1 NLPMCGFTG
10 FCDFGRRLN
19 EVEVG
24 VANEALHHRGPDSGA
39 TAFFATG
46 SAHIG
51 LGHRRLSILDVSSNG
66 SQPMYSDDDSVV
78 IILNGEVYNFREIR
92 TELEVLGFRFHS
104 DSDTEVVIKAYQAWG
119 IAAVE
124 RFIGMFA
131 FALYD
136 QRLQVVYLLRDRAGI
151 KPLYYYQ
158 HNDCVLFASELKAI
172 YTYPNFEKKINEK
185 GVSLFF
191 KYGYI
196 RAPYTIFENTWK
208 VRPGHYLKI
217 GLASKR
223 VEEVKYYDVLAYYN
237 KPKLRISEQ
246 EAAQE
251 VERLFTSA
259 FQYRMVSDV
268 PVGVF
273 LSGGYDSGVVTAI
286 LQKNNAQRIKTF
298 TIGFLEEKY
307 NEAPHAK
314 AIAGYLG
321 TEHYEHYCTTKEALD
336 IFPTLADIYDEPFG
350 STSAIPTTLVSQF
363 AKQHVTVS
371 LSADGGD
378 EIFAGYHRHA
388 YLNKID
394 NVLKSYP
401 DVLRK
406 VGKGLTDVTGTI
418 APSLRKNRVFERA
431 SQLVRISQDKELAD
445 VYSQHYNNRELS
457 ELVPG
462 QFRDIGLYDDIGKI
476 NNENDFINTCLA
488 LDYVSY
494 MVDDI
499 LVKVDR
505 ATMSVGLEGREPLL
519 DHRIIEF
526 VSQLPSELKY
536 NKGQKKYLLKQIAH
550 KYIPKELLD
559 RPKTG
564 FGIPVAQWL
573 RTDLKHY
580 IDEYLTEEQLGKHG
594 LINTEKALAV
604 RDAFLSGRDRSETQV
619 WLLLVFQMWWNRWME

>member
-1 NLPMCGFTG
+1 M
-10 FCDFGRRLN
+10 
-19 EVEVG
+19 
-24 VANEALHHRGPDSGA
+24 ANEALHHRGPDSGA
-39 TAFFATG
+39 TAFFATEA
-46 SAHIG
+46 AHIG
-51 LGHRRLSILDVSSNG
+51 LGHRRLSILDLSSNG
-66 SQPMYSDDDSVV
+66 AQPMYSDDGNVV
-78 IILNGEVYNFREIR
+78 IILNGEVYNFRELR
-92 TELEVLGFRFHS
+92 TELEALGYRFHS
-104 DSDTEVVIKAYQAWG
+104 DSDTEVVVKAYQAWG

-136 QRLQVVYLLRDRAGI
+136 RQQQVVYLLRDRPGI

-172 YTYPNFEKKINEK
+172 YTYRNFEKKISEK
-185 GVSLFF
+185 GVSLYF

-217 GLASKR
+217 ELETKQ

-246 EAAQE
+246 EAAEE

-273 LSGGYDSGVVTAI
+273 LSGGYDSALVTAI
-286 LQKNNAQRIKTF
+286 LQHNNAQRIKTF

-314 AIAGYLG
+314 QISGYLG
-321 TEHYEHYCTTKEALD
+321 TDHHEHYCTTKEALD

-363 AKQHVTVS
+363 ARQHVTVS
-371 LSADGGD
+371 ISADGGD

-394 NVLKSYP
+394 NALKSYP
-401 DVLRK
+401 DILRK
-406 VGKGLTDVTGTI
+406 VGKGLTSVTGTI
-418 APSLRKNRVFERA
+418 APLLKKNRVFERA

-445 VYSQHYNNRELS
+445 VYSQYYNNRELS
-457 ELVPG
+457 ELMPG

-488 LDYVSY
+488 LDYVSF

-536 NKGQKKYLLKQIAH
+536 NNGQKKYLLKQIAH
-550 KYIPKELLD
+550 KYIPRELLN

-580 IDEYLTEEQLGKHG
+580 IDEYLSKEQLDKHG

-619 WLLLVFQMWWNRWME
+619 WLLLIFQMWWNRWME

>member
-1 NLPMCGFTG
+1 M
-10 FCDFGRRLN
+10 
-19 EVEVG
+19 
-24 VANEALHHRGPDSGA
+24 ANEALHHRGPDSAA

-46 SAHIG
+46 AAHIG
-51 LGHRRLSILDVSSNG
+51 LGHRRLSILDLSSNG
-66 SQPMYSDDDSVV
+66 AQPMYSDDGNVV
-78 IILNGEVYNFREIR
+78 IILNGEVYNFRELR
-92 TELEVLGFRFHS
+92 TELETLGYCFHS
-104 DSDTEVVIKAYQAWG
+104 DSDTEVVVKAYQAWG

-136 QRLQVVYLLRDRAGI
+136 RQRQVVYLLRDRPGI

-158 HNDCVLFASELKAI
+158 HNDCVMFASELKAI
-172 YTYPNFEKKINEK
+172 YTYPNFEKKISEK
-185 GVSLFF
+185 GVSLYF

-217 GLASKR
+217 ELETKQ

-246 EAAQE
+246 EAAEE

-273 LSGGYDSGVVTAI
+273 LSGGYDSALVTAI
-286 LQKNNAQRIKTF
+286 LQHNNAQRIKTF

-314 AIAGYLG
+314 QISEYLG
-321 TEHYEHYCTTKEALD
+321 TDHHEHYCTTKEALD

-363 AKQHVTVS
+363 ARQHVTVS
-371 LSADGGD
+371 ISADGGD

-394 NVLKSYP
+394 NALKSYP
-401 DVLRK
+401 DILRK
-406 VGKGLTDVTGTI
+406 VGKGLTSVTGTI

-445 VYSQHYNNRELS
+445 VYSQYYNNRELS

-488 LDYVSY
+488 LDYMSY

-550 KYIPKELLD
+550 KYIPRELLN

-573 RTDLKHY
+573 RTDLRHY
-580 IDEYLTEEQLGKHG
+580 IDEYLTKEQLDKHG

-619 WLLLVFQMWWNRWME
+619 WLLLIFQMWWNRWME